1 MNVSGVEPNFKGE
14 AFLVICMR
22 ECGFRQLEFVDY
34 LCGGR
39 LEAME
44 LLKRVN
50 GYLFLF
56 LISVQ

>member
-1 MNVSGVEPNFKGE
+1 M
-14 AFLVICMR
+14 
-22 ECGFRQLEFVDY
+22 DY
-34 LCGGR
+34 LCSGS